1 MPKVRIP
8 AAMTPE
14 FQKTQGLIPPSPP
27 IDLAEIGKALRQK
40 RNAQGLTLEE
50 AARLMNIS
58 KGTLIKIE
66 NGKDVYVSTLNWVL
80 ERFNIRL
87 TLKPDAATAEQE
99 WF

>member
-8 AAMTPE
+8 TAVTPE
-14 FQKTQGLIPPSPP
+14 FQKAQGLIPPALP
-27 IDLAEIGKALRQK
+27 IDLAQIGKTLRQK
-40 RNAQGLTLEE
+40 RKAQGLTLED
-50 AARLMNIS
+50 AAKRLNIS

-87 TLKPDAATAEQE
+87 ILKPDTESGQE

>member
-8 AAMTPE
+8 TAVTPE
-14 FQKTQGLIPPSPP
+14 FQKTQGLIPPAPP
-27 IDLAEIGKALRQK
+27 IDLVKIGQTLRQK
-40 RNAQGLTLEE
+40 RKAQGLTLED
-50 AARLMNIS
+50 AARRLNVS

-66 NGKDVYVSTLNWVL
+66 NGKDVYVSTLNWIL

-87 TLKPDAATAEQE
+87 TLKPDIEPEQE

>member
-8 AAMTPE
+8 AANTPE
-14 FQKTQGLIPPSPP
+14 FQKTLGLVPPAPP
-27 IDLAEIGKALRQK
+27 IDLNAIGKALRLK
-40 RNAQGLTLEE
+40 RKAQGLTLDE
-50 AARLMNIS
+50 AAKLLNVS
-58 KGTLIKIE
+58 KSTLIKIE

-87 TLKPDAATAEQE
+87 TLKADAILSDEE

>member
-8 AAMTPE
+8 TAVTPE
-14 FQKTQGLIPPSPP
+14 FQKAQGLIPPAPP
-27 IDLAEIGKALRQK
+27 IDLVKIGQTLRQK
-40 RNAQGLTLEE
+40 RKAHGLTLED
-50 AARLMNIS
+50 AARRLNIS

-66 NGKDVYVSTLNWVL
+66 NGKDVYVSTLNWIL

-87 TLKPDAATAEQE
+87 TLKPDTEPEQE

>member
-8 AAMTPE
+8 TALTPE
-14 FQKTQGLIPPSPP
+14 FQKSQGLIPLAPP
-27 IDLAEIGKALRQK
+27 VDLATIGKTLRQK
-40 RNAQGLTLEE
+40 RKAQGLTLED
-50 AARLMNIS
+50 ASKLLNIS

-66 NGKDVYVSTLNWVL
+66 SGKDVYVSTLNWVL

-87 TLKPDAATAEQE
+87 TLKPDTAPEQE